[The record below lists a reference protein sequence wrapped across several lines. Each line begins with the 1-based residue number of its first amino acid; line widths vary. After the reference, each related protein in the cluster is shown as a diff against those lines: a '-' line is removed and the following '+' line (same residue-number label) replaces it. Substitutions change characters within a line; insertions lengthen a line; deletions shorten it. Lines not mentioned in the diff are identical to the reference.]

1 MRKGF
6 AFSLLA
12 HVAVMAIGY
21 FGLPSLRRTP
31 VVEVPVMVE
40 VFTIGEQTMPAPPKP
55 EPEKPKA
62 APKPPPKPP
71 EVAAAPPPPPPPPP
85 EPEPEPEVV
94 AVPPPQPKP
103 EPKPKPKPKPEPEPK
118 AEPKPQPKPEPKPEP
133 KPQPKLAKIEPKR
146 KPKPPDTFASILK
159 TVEKL
164 KQQPVKPKEKPK
176 KKKTTE
182 AFSAEIALALAA
194 PDRQQ
199 SSARKPTLSEID
211 ALKNDIR
218 RQIHSCWS
226 VPAGA
231 KEAESLVIEI
241 WVNRNPD
248 GTVREAKIRD
258 DVRMATDPFFRAA
271 AESALRAVL
280 KPKCNP
286 LKLPSDRYDLW
297 KTMTLNFN
305 PKEMLGS

>member
-1 MRKGF
+1 M
-6 AFSLLA
+6 
-12 HVAVMAIGY
+12 
-21 FGLPSLRRTP
+21 
-31 VVEVPVMVE
+31 
-40 VFTIGEQTMPAPPKP
+40 
-55 EPEKPKA
+55 
-62 APKPPPKPP
+62 
-71 EVAAAPPPPPPPPP
+71 
-85 EPEPEPEVV
+85 
-94 AVPPPQPKP
+94 PPPQPKP
-103 EPKPKPKPKPEPEPK
+103 EPKPKPKPEPK
-118 AEPKPQPKPEPKPEP
+118 AEAKPKPKPKPKPEPKAKP
-133 KPQPKLAKIEPKR
+133 KPKLAKVKPKR
-146 KPKPPDTFASILK
+146 KPKPPDPFASILK

-164 KQQPVKPKEKPK
+164 KQQPVKPKEKKK
-176 KKKTTE
+176 KKKTNE

-194 PDRQQ
+194 PDRRQA
-199 SSARKPTLSEID
+199 SARKPTLSEID

-218 RQIHSCWS
+218 RQIHDCWS

-231 KEAESLVIEI
+231 KEAADLVIKI

-258 DVRMATDPFFRAA
+258 QVRMATDPFFRSA

-286 LKLPSDRYDLW
+286 LKLPSNRYDLW